1 MSDYNTS
8 AIIESSLENV
18 NALRDHLQKISE
30 LRNNVNETLEE
41 VKKVPIHFDRLG
53 VKLSEIS
60 DQFVYKNYE
69 LLKEQNIF
77 LQEKI
82 IDLNNRIAQID
93 EIDFRKRFENANSDY
108 FQNLERITSE
118 KIGQFDNVKNNLST
132 TGQHF
137 TGEVERLKTVDLEEH
152 FNKHDKRLSD
162 IFGAVNNVNTSLL
175 NISNQTMLFQEK
187 LSTVDQKLQSLENK
201 LLEQERNLVSQLNAL
216 KEKQDLLAKKQ
227 GSNFTVLVLL
237 IVVAIIVSVAMH
249 FIK

>member
-1 MSDYNTS
+1 M
-8 AIIESSLENV
+8 
-18 NALRDHLQKISE
+18 
-30 LRNNVNETLEE
+30 
-41 VKKVPIHFDRLG
+41 G

-118 KIGQFDNVKNNLST
+118 KIGQFDDVKNNLST

-137 TGEVERLKTVDLEEH
+137 TGEVERLKTVDLELVITSSNEH
-152 FNKHDKRLSD
+152 IKKTVPAKNKYLHFKDYGALEDAFEIKAEDLSK
-162 IFGAVNNVNTSLL
+162 
-175 NISNQTMLFQEK
+175 ISEAFFTTKKNGTGLGMS
-187 LSTVDQKLQSLENK
+187 LSTEIVKLHNGTIKYESKYKKGTKVLISLHK
-201 LLEQERNLVSQLNAL
+201 I
-216 KEKQDLLAKKQ
+216 D
-227 GSNFTVLVLL
+227 
-237 IVVAIIVSVAMH
+237 
-249 FIK
+249 